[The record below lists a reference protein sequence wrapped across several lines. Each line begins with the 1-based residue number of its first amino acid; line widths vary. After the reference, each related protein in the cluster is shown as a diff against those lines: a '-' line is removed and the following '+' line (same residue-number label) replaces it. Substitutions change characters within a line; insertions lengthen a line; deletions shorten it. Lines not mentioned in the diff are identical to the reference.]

1 MSEPPRKKQ
10 KGENGDDQLGSD
22 DMEMSDEDEYQQMSG
37 KFSPVL
43 STACLRC
50 LFYDF
55 SENNANN
62 APPGF
67 DTDHLNENNDE
78 EDVDDDDDQNNDDLN
93 NSQSQRQWNP
103 NHSGNYNLIGQRL
116 MQLAQEQM
124 SSGAGAPPAPSNFIR
139 PLMQMTPSRAPPPPS
154 SFFNQNP
161 GPGQHQGYPG
171 PMFRP
176 RGGRGNRGGSPFF
189 RGGPSG
195 PRGHNNY
202 RGNNFRGVHRGGRW

>member
-10 KGENGDDQLGSD
+10 KGENGDDQFGSD

-55 SENNANN
+55 SDNNANN

-139 PLMQMTPSRAPPPPS
+139 PLMQMTPSRAPPPPLLLFQS
-154 SFFNQNP
+154 ES
-161 GPGQHQGYPG
+161 
-171 PMFRP
+171 RP
-176 RGGRGNRGGSPFF
+176 RTTSRIPGSDVSATRRPRKSGGLTLLQRGSKRPT
-189 RGGPSG
+189 RT
-195 PRGHNNY
+195 
-202 RGNNFRGVHRGGRW
+202 